1 MYLFKELNRDVANPP
16 PIGRYEADQFQ
27 NIESKKPDK
36 LYEIDRTI
44 LPDLVY
50 SLKTYKTLD
59 LLSIS
64 SYEEIEEK
72 LTPEGTKMFLEEY
85 QRASA
90 LSVAH
95 PNINRTTPS
104 RTLRQ
109 HWSILPITNL
119 MFSNTLS
126 LNYNDEGPINR
137 LIISR
142 YIRMLEILIANKSL
156 LQGYQTDIFYLMQ
169 SIYLK
174 FSFNFDYMDLTQV
187 EAGSKLFGLLKTFIN
202 ILETNGLFVS
212 ASLQHESFNKQ
223 DNRINAQFIQNI
235 HHFRKVTKYYIKV
248 WGEAHGYDFSW
259 VASFIYSL
267 TRNEYIVEQDSESG
281 EYNYRLLI
289 PNPTEIFNNLEVYDK
304 RVDQPELPEHMF
316 AYIFRDTKK
325 VTIPILVGTS
335 EFLTY
340 CFMVPSTSQVIQYL
354 RNAYGIEQPDPFMRY
369 GKYTEFLT
377 TPECGGFKD
386 VIRQRTNS
394 PKVDMVDIRTYLQ
407 NPPPEDKPSP
417 FDEWFRFHTKLHS
430 KRRVAEEVI
439 CGQ

>member
-1 MYLFKELNRDVANPP
+1 MYLFKELNRDVADPP
-16 PIGRYEADQFQ
+16 PIGQDETNQFH

-59 LLSIS
+59 LLNIS
-64 SYEEIEEK
+64 SYAEIEEK

-85 QRASA
+85 QKASA
-90 LSVAH
+90 LSVASTD
-95 PNINRTTPS
+95 INQITPS
-104 RTLRQ
+104 RTIEL
-109 HWSILPITNL
+109 HWSILPLTNL

-126 LNYNDEGPINR
+126 LNYNEERPINR

-156 LQGYQTDIFYLMQ
+156 LQDYQEDIFYLMQ
-169 SIYLK
+169 AIYLK
-174 FSFNFDYMDLTQV
+174 FSFNFDYMDLTKE
-187 EAGSKLFGLLKTFIN
+187 EAESRLFGLLKTFIN
-202 ILETNGLFVS
+202 ILESNGLFVS
-212 ASLQHESFNKQ
+212 TSLQYESFSKK
-223 DNRINAQFIQNI
+223 DHRINAQFIQNS
-235 HHFRKVTKYYIKV
+235 HHFCKTTKYYIKV
-248 WGEAHGYDFSW
+248 WGGIYGYDFSW

-316 AYIFRDTKK
+316 AYTFRDTKK

-340 CFMVPSTSQVIQYL
+340 CFMVPSTSQVMQYL

-386 VIRQRTNS
+386 IIRQRTNT
-394 PKVDMVDIRTYLQ
+394 PRVDMVDIRTYLQ

-417 FDEWFRFHTKLHS
+417 FDEWFRFHTRMHS
-430 KRRVAEEVI
+430 KKQIAEEII